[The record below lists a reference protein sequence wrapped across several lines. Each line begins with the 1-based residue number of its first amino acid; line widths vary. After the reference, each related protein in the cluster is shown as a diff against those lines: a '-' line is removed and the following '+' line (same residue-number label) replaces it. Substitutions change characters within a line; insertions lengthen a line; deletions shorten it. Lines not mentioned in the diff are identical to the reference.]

1 MRRGSGWYLLLG
13 LLSLSLVTACGTAA
27 TATVPATAPPP
38 AAASTPTPP
47 TVAPTI
53 SVRDPWARPATMA
66 ATGMGTPGMA
76 TATTGMATPAMG
88 GGAPMGGTP
97 GMGGTPMM
105 TGTSTSAA
113 YMTIANGGGAPD
125 RLTGA
130 ASDVAAAIELHTTEV
145 KDNVARMQQVQG
157 IDVPANGEVHLKPGG
172 FHIMLI
178 NVRRDLKP
186 GDTFTLTLTFAQAGK
201 VAVAV
206 QVRQP

>member
-1 MRRGSGWYLLLG
+1 MRRGSGWYLLLA
-13 LLSLSLVTACGTAA
+13 LLSVSLVTACGTAA
-27 TATVPATAPPP
+27 TATLPATTAPPS
-38 AAASTPTPP
+38 AASTPAPS
-47 TVAPTI
+47 TVAQTI

-66 ATGMGTPGMA
+66 ATGMA
-76 TATTGMATPAMG
+76 TASTGMATPAMG

-113 YMTIANGGGAPD
+113 YMTIANGGSTPD
-125 RLTGA
+125 RLIGA

-157 IDVPANGEVHLKPGG
+157 IDIPANGEVQLKPGG

-186 GDTFTLTLTFAQAGK
+186 GDTITLTLTFAQAGK
-201 VAVAV
+201 VEVAV